1 MSFEDKDVKWE
12 PMTDRQA
19 LGLVQYALET
29 DGAPLVR
36 RFGAAGAIALVMAI
50 GSRETLWGAVEDK
63 KGDGF
68 GLMQVLPDS
77 HYWNGL
83 NPWDITH
90 HVRAG
95 VRHLVD
101 ELNVIPA
108 TVPKSF
114 QLLAVALGFNGGLR
128 RAEWLASG
136 GKAGKRPVIENV
148 QYMADVVLNRMP
160 KYLPKG
166 VA

>member
-83 NPWDITH
+83 NPWYRIRLMPNPGLSWLTH
-90 HVRAG
+90 QIFSPSAVR
-95 VRHLVD
+95 
-101 ELNVIPA
+101 
-108 TVPKSF
+108 
-114 QLLAVALGFNGGLR
+114 
-128 RAEWLASG
+128 
-136 GKAGKRPVIENV
+136 
-148 QYMADVVLNRMP
+148 
-160 KYLPKG
+160 
-166 VA
+166 